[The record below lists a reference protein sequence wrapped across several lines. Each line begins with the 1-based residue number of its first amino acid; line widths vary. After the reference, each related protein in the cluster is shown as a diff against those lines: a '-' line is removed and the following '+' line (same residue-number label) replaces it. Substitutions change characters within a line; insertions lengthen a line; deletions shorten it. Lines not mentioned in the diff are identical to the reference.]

1 MPSDPATSFL
11 ALHQGPDPL
20 LLPNPWDIG
29 SARLLAAMG
38 FRALATTSGGYAAS
52 LGRLDGNVT
61 RDEALAHAA
70 QIVGATDLPVS
81 ADLEDGFVD
90 DPSGIAATIAGARAA
105 GLAGCS
111 IEDYQSQPRSDVPTS
126 NGVYDTGLAVERIAA
141 AAEAAHSGT
150 FPLVLTAR
158 AENFLRGRTDL
169 ADTIDRL
176 QRYQAAGADVLYA
189 PGISELSDID
199 TLVRAVDR
207 PVNVLVRPGVAPV
220 AELARVGVRRISI
233 GGAFAYA
240 ALGAVTLA
248 ARELLDH
255 GTYGYLV
262 GAGIGAKAAH
272 AAFGKGA

>member
-1 MPSDPATSFL
+1 MPSDLAASFL
-11 ALHQGPDPL
+11 ALHQGPEPL

-29 SARLLAAMG
+29 SARLLASMG
-38 FRALATTSGGYAAS
+38 FRALATTSGGFAAS

-61 RDEALAHAA
+61 RDEALSHATA
-70 QIVGATDLPVS
+70 IVGATELPVS
-81 ADLEDGFVD
+81 ADLEDGFAD
-90 DPSGIAATIAGARAA
+90 DPSGIATTIAGARAA

-111 IEDYQSQPRSDVPTS
+111 IEDYQSHPRSDVHTS
-126 NGVYDTGLAVERIAA
+126 NGIYDIGLAVERIEAA
-141 AAEAAHSGT
+141 VEAAHSGGSGV
-150 FPLVLTAR
+150 VLTAR

-176 QRYQAAGADVLYA
+176 QRYQEAGADVLYA
-189 PGISELSDID
+189 PGISDLSAIE

-220 AELARVGVRRISI
+220 VELARVGVRRISI

-240 ALGAVTLA
+240 ALGAVTVA
-248 ARELLDH
+248 ARELIDH
-255 GTYGYLV
+255 GTYGYLA

-272 AAFGKGA
+272 AAFGQEA